1 MRRVGFWGAGS
12 EREGDSLASE
22 SLPELWQCYMYSP
35 NATHPH
41 RIYFLREIILFYDST
56 FEIWKIHAQMPHT
69 HTHSSK
75 YLISVITGGIIPAV
89 IAIVFTH
96 CSHCSLTLDDSV
108 DSMHAPRY

>member
-41 RIYFLREIILFYDST
+41 RIVLYFLREIILYLFSDSR
-56 FEIWKIHAQMPHT
+56 WKINAHAT
-69 HTHSSK
+69 
-75 YLISVITGGIIPAV
+75 
-89 IAIVFTH
+89 
-96 CSHCSLTLDDSV
+96 
-108 DSMHAPRY
+108 

>member
-41 RIYFLREIILFYDST
+41 RIVLYFEFSEGNHFIFIF
-56 FEIWKIHAQMPHT
+56 
-69 HTHSSK
+69 
-75 YLISVITGGIIPAV
+75 
-89 IAIVFTH
+89 
-96 CSHCSLTLDDSV
+96 
-108 DSMHAPRY
+108 

>member
-56 FEIWKIHAQMPHT
+56 FEMEETCPDAT

>member
-41 RIYFLREIILFYDST
+41 RIYFLRE
-56 FEIWKIHAQMPHT
+56 
-69 HTHSSK
+69 
-75 YLISVITGGIIPAV
+75 VIYFLV
-89 IAIVFTH
+89 
-96 CSHCSLTLDDSV
+96 
-108 DSMHAPRY
+108 

>member
-41 RIYFLREIILFYDST
+41 RIVYIF
-56 FEIWKIHAQMPHT
+56 
-69 HTHSSK
+69 
-75 YLISVITGGIIPAV
+75 
-89 IAIVFTH
+89 
-96 CSHCSLTLDDSV
+96 
-108 DSMHAPRY
+108 